1 MLLRAHWRP
10 RFYSTSTKVQTVIVA
25 YETKKETK
33 PGREPTTIH
42 RKKKPHRA
50 CCGKNW
56 GKTLPVWIEPSRPA
70 GHSKK
75 QKNNNFYNK
84 A

>member
-42 RKKKPHRA
+42 RKKKPSPRLLRKKLR
-50 CCGKNW
+50 KNPARVDR
-56 GKTLPVWIEPSRPA
+56 TLPTCRA
-70 GHSKK
+70 
-75 QKNNNFYNK
+75 Q
-84 A
+84 